1 MRKYIAA
8 GADVK
13 CGLRRYGDGVVKRIV
28 TLLSDF
34 GTADGYAAAMKAVI
48 LSQDAEIAVVD
59 ATHAVAPRDIRAGAL
74 ALGRYW
80 HEFPEGTIHVAVVD
94 PGVGS
99 ERAGLAVSADGR
111 IVIGPDNGLM
121 GWVLR
126 TAGMATVY
134 RLRDE
139 LHREEGMAP
148 TFHGRDVFAYAAGL
162 LAAGRKT
169 LPEIGE
175 VTDKF
180 IMPDWVRPR
189 RRGRL
194 LQGEVVHVDRFGN
207 VVSNITRADI
217 QSCRWRRFAVSVA
230 GREFERW
237 GRTYADVEEGE
248 ALVLFNS
255 AGLLEVAVRNGS
267 AADEFG
273 LGPGVRVEVVGE

>member
-1 MRKYIAA
+1 MAVT
-8 GADVK
+8 GGM
-13 CGLRRYGDGVVKRIV
+13 GLKV
-28 TLLSDF
+28 TPFRNIKTQEHRFSLS
-34 GTADGYAAAMKAVI
+34 
-48 LSQDAEIAVVD
+48 LS
-59 ATHAVAPRDIRAGAL
+59 
-74 ALGRYW
+74 GRC
-80 HEFPEGTIHVAVVD
+80 
-94 PGVGS
+94 
-99 ERAGLAVSADGR
+99 
-111 IVIGPDNGLM
+111 
-121 GWVLR
+121 
-126 TAGMATVY
+126 
-134 RLRDE
+134 
-139 LHREEGMAP
+139 LHRNFRKMKSLMSDMIFEPDFSDHRRILELINS
-148 TFHGRDVFAYAAGL
+148 RKAYALPMAGYHGHRMAM